1 MNRRKIIS
9 FVLALSLALVPVA
22 LVGCGSASG
31 PAGSAAAPSPEEA
44 IANAELSWC
53 GYTMG
58 IDYVTADQERMA
70 GSEFSGMGI
79 RVTFRYID
87 GGTGTGGFDGNK
99 MFELIDSN
107 PIVLRDASG
116 AEYYYNDSLTD
127 VTFTI
132 TGTFFAI
139 SDAMPRFGVIFDVPA
154 GTEIGD
160 YTLSVGDGN
169 DLQLA
174 EFITDE
180 YAEYLAD

>member
-1 MNRRKIIS
+1 MNRKKIVS
-9 FVLALSLALVPVA
+9 FMLALSLAAVPVA
-22 LVGCGSASG
+22 LTGCGSG
-31 PAGSAAAPSPEEA
+31 GGQAAPTQTPEEA
-44 IANAELSWC
+44 LANAELSWC

-87 GGTGTGGFDGNK
+87 DESGNGGFDGTNL
-99 MFELIDSN
+99 FELIDAN

-116 AEYYYNDSLTD
+116 AEYLYTDSLTD
-127 VTFTI
+127 VTFVFSGNNLTVA
-132 TGTFFAI
+132 T
-139 SDAMPRFGVIFDVPA
+139 DMPRFGIIFDVPA

-169 DLQLA
+169 DLVLA
-174 EFITDE
+174 EFATEE
-180 YAEYLAD
+180 YSAYLAD